1 MAAAVR
7 RIQAIRVKE
16 TSAQRRS
23 TLVAVRSRPKFSDLR
38 IVPLRGFHN
47 ADDREAATTKNG
59 IAAICNFIL
68 GITLTCT
75 ISLRHIYIQMK
86 RSSSVTVAEWSLN
99 LWRRDSLPSCA
110 AGDFALQ
117 ANAGQRDEDARR
129 GRRASNDRSQTREGG
144 GPPTTD
150 HRRERAA
157 GLQRQ
162 ITDARGRRASNRHPR
177 CDDAGE
183 GAPRESRSSKK
194 KAGPDCSGPGWKPPA
209 NERRANR

>member
-16 TSAQRRS
+16 TSTQRRS
-23 TLVAVRSRPKFSDLR
+23 TLVAVRSRPKVSDLR
-38 IVPLRGFHN
+38 VGPLREFHN
-47 ADDREAATTKNG
+47 ADDRQAATTKNG

-75 ISLRHIYIQMK
+75 ISLRHIDIQMK
-86 RSSSVTVAEWSLN
+86 RSSRVTVAQWSLN

-110 AGDFALQ
+110 AETSHSRQRRRTGRRRPPRAAGLQ
-117 ANAGQRDEDARR
+117 RQITDAR

-157 GLQRQ
+157 GVQQ
-162 ITDARGRRASNRHPR
+162 TSTM
-177 CDDAGE
+177 
-183 GAPRESRSSKK
+183 
-194 KAGPDCSGPGWKPPA
+194 
-209 NERRANR
+209 